1 MHPHGIKIFKL
12 RNARQRDALIAIN
25 PHFVG
30 QRKISFVPHDEAP
43 MNFRSVPF
51 TRKSWIM
58 LLGYP
63 LDFKGSTTITQA
75 CAPFAHVLHWNSDD
89 GSTARVIL
97 KVLVEDPLEIPRSLV
112 MKMGRE
118 SDDNGRSWTVPIYVF
133 NSYLV
138 NAGPADEEDPLAN
151 NGNPHPFHGSVV
163 SGEEEFVAQMA
174 NHFVENFPPV
184 NQMQTPDQDSTVIGL
199 LDSNFSQGANE
210 EIEIILPEV
219 A

>member
-1 MHPHGIKIFKL
+1 
-12 RNARQRDALIAIN
+12 
-25 PHFVG
+25 
-30 QRKISFVPHDEAP
+30 
-43 MNFRSVPF
+43 
-51 TRKSWIM
+51 
-58 LLGYP
+58 
-63 LDFKGSTTITQA
+63 
-75 CAPFAHVLHWNSDD
+75 
-89 GSTARVIL
+89 
-97 KVLVEDPLEIPRSLV
+97 
-112 MKMGRE
+112 
-118 SDDNGRSWTVPIYVF
+118 
-133 NSYLV
+133 V

-151 NGNPHPFHGSVV
+151 NGNPHPFHGPVV